1 MSAIILDGKAIAADI
16 MADLKSEVTR
26 LQRLSCEPQLVV
38 ILVGDDP
45 ASQVYVGRKEK
56 GCAEIGIQ
64 SQTIRMDAGISEE
77 DLLRQLQDLN
87 QRADVHGILVQLP
100 LPRHISTDKILT
112 AIDPKK
118 DVDGFH
124 PVNRGKLMAGETC
137 LMPCT
142 PAGVQEILKRSGI
155 NPEGKHVV
163 VVGRSMIVGMPF
175 AVMMMQKKPWANATV
190 TLCHTGT
197 RDLGAYTKRADIL
210 VVAAGRPKTIT
221 AEMVTP
227 GTVVIDVGTNRVDA
241 PETTRGYRLTGDVE
255 FDSVSQIAGAI
266 TPVPGGVGPMTIVML
281 LKNTLQAAEAFILQ

>member
-26 LQRLSCEPQLVV
+26 LQRLGCEPQLVV

-281 LKNTLQAAEAFILQ
+281 LKNTLQAAEAYILQ

>member
-16 MADLKSEVTR
+16 MADLKEEAAR
-26 LQRLSCEPQLVV
+26 LKSQGCYPQLVV
-38 ILVGDDP
+38 ILVGEDP
-45 ASQVYVGRKEK
+45 ASHVYVGRKEK
-56 GCAEIGIQ
+56 GCAEIGIK
-64 SQTIRMDAGISEE
+64 SQTIMMDAGIREE
-77 DLLRQLQDLN
+77 DLLKQLQDLN
-87 QRADVHGILVQLP
+87 QRPDVHGILVQLP

-124 PVNRGKLMAGETC
+124 PVNRGKLMAGESC
-137 LMPCT
+137 LLPCT

-197 RDLGAYTKRADIL
+197 RDLVSYTKTADIL

-221 AEMVTP
+221 AEMVMP
-227 GTVVIDVGTNRVDA
+227 GAVVIDVGTNRVDA
-241 PETTRGYRLTGDVE
+241 PEATRGYRLTGDVDFE
-255 FDSVSQIAGAI
+255 TVRHIAGAI

-281 LKNTLQAAEAFILQ
+281 LKNTLQAAEASISQ

>member
-142 PAGVQEILKRSGI
+142 PAGVQEILKRAGI